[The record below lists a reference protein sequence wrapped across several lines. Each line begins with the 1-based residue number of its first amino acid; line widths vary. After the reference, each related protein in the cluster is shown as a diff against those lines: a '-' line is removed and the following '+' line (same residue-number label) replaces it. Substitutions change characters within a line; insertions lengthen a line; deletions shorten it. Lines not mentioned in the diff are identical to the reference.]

1 MSKIANFHSPFI
13 IEKVNTL
20 KELSNYSNTLE
31 ELSNCSLLKSSEA
44 GVTNYSRKMVSSR
57 IVDLDEN
64 VDCHKTESISEMTFA
79 AGEEPVWVRVL
90 TYQSSRAI
98 KRIVNA
104 LEDEEVGVIR
114 ESSFGKI
121 IEIAK
126 KPAFSRSFVR
136 YIISRQMKIKKK
148 RGVWF
153 RFAGQRIWFL
163 LKEFVIVT
171 GLP

>member
-31 ELSNCSLLKSSEA
+31 ELSNCS
-44 GVTNYSRKMVSSR
+44 NYSRKMVSSR
-57 IVDLDEN
+57 IIDLDEN

-79 AGEEPVWVRVL
+79 AGEKPVWVRVL

-136 YIISRQMKIKKK
+136 YTISRQMKIKKK

-153 RFAGQRIWFL
+153 RFAGQHIWFL